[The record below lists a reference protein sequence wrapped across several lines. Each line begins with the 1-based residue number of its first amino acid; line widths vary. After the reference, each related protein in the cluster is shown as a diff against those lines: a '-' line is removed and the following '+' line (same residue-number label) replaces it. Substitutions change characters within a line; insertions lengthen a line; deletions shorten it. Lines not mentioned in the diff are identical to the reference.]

1 MTRPAPPQIHE
12 ELRPHLD
19 TIADRLLSGHAV
31 VMIGAGFSKN
41 AASPGSR
48 PRFPDWSQLGDRLHT
63 RLHGRPPG
71 PAARYLQ
78 VPALAHQVEAAFGRP
93 ALDQMLRDAVPD
105 LQHEPSP
112 LHVDLLDLP
121 WSDVFTTNYD
131 TLLERA
137 RRSVISQRYD
147 LVLKPDDLTHSNR
160 PRIVK
165 LHGSV
170 PSERPF
176 IITDED
182 YRRYP
187 RDFAPFVNAVRQA
200 ILENTLCLIG
210 FSGDDP
216 NFLQWV
222 GWIHDSLGRRNAPKM
237 YLIGL
242 LDLSQSQKTFLSE
255 RRNITPVDMSLCPG
269 IGDDHYQALQHF
281 LAYLH
286 SRRTADSQLYWPSA
300 ETPHLPSENRN
311 APNEIRKTVEVW
323 KGQRRRYP
331 GWVVLPDDLRSSL
344 RFETSPWL
352 HELPAANTL
361 PPALDLEFAF
371 ELTWRMEKWLCP
383 IFDNQVPFIEATIDR
398 YWRATESGPSLE
410 SLPLDRDDPDS
421 PELAL
426 DPIRSKCHHVLL
438 AMMRHYREEG
448 LSAKWDEADN
458 RIQAVLPAL
467 SPEHEAQFYY
477 ERALFALFALDLH
490 QLKTRLAEWPRN
502 DALPF
507 WTAKKAGLLAELGR
521 MSEATQLL
529 EQSLDTIRAKLNLT
543 PPQTDYTL
551 VSQESF
557 VMYLLDA
564 VRQPS
569 VPGRPDPSY
578 ARRQRREFRE
588 RWHVLKRYKCDPWQ
602 EFATFEHKLQRPS
615 TALSDMAER
624 PAFDIGVS
632 VHTQHW
638 RGWNHEALAACS
650 FLRFCEDAGI
660 PFRIPGCTIATESAA
675 GTLTRIAH
683 ESSHWALATLVRIGD
698 TKAVEEIFDR
708 ATLAR
713 MSTASV
719 DGLITRY
726 LEALRL
732 AVADIATGDRWRAA
746 NFGTLLAGV
755 IPEILSRLCCKCSQD
770 AREKLL
776 DWLLEV
782 YGSDRRSNYRG
793 IRHLISRLLE
803 ASPGRER
810 AAIVPK
816 LLDLPILTVVNQLEE
831 LEYANPFDFLDLHE
845 ESLANQPAIPDAV
858 LSVFLREAAS
868 DNPVTRRRAV
878 TTLGRL
884 HGGGL
889 LDEAASRRF
898 SEGLWSRVD
907 DYGLPSSTNYY
918 RYAFLSLPHP
928 ANIDPV
934 EHFVRYVRDAR
945 FPAQE
950 SEKSTRYDLGG
961 RTQEVALCRN
971 IRAASEVR
979 WSTDDLLSIVQRLV
993 QWWDTDKAH
1002 WGRVPDKSSFPSN
1015 VLGNRLSDLVRTLAA
1030 IVVRYPDSVAD
1041 ETVRSAVTRV
1051 AAECPAHEVPAL
1063 RLELACA
1070 YAFAVPPDEVLRR
1083 VEEAMTA
1090 PRTDA
1095 VMDAL
1100 EAMDIVSRN
1109 RASES
1114 DRDHLMQLLR
1124 AAAQMIRWR
1133 CVTALW
1139 ATLDAV
1145 GDVVDEHPWTFVGD
1159 IASWVLTGLGR
1170 LGVETTV
1177 GGKHGAGNGAS
1188 GGLQDVSQRLV
1199 VRRAAARLAYRLFTH
1214 YQAQGKAIPETIGMW
1229 ESVCRSEDEFLDV
1242 KNEWLA
1248 S

>member
-1 MTRPAPPQIHE
+1 
-12 ELRPHLD
+12 
-19 TIADRLLSGHAV
+19 
-31 VMIGAGFSKN
+31 
-41 AASPGSR
+41 
-48 PRFPDWSQLGDRLHT
+48 
-63 RLHGRPPG
+63 
-71 PAARYLQ
+71 
-78 VPALAHQVEAAFGRP
+78 
-93 ALDQMLRDAVPD
+93 
-105 LQHEPSP
+105 
-112 LHVDLLDLP
+112 
-121 WSDVFTTNYD
+121 
-131 TLLERA
+131 
-137 RRSVISQRYD
+137 
-147 LVLKPDDLTHSNR
+147 
-160 PRIVK
+160 
-165 LHGSV
+165 
-170 PSERPF
+170 
-176 IITDED
+176 
-182 YRRYP
+182 
-187 RDFAPFVNAVRQA
+187 
-200 ILENTLCLIG
+200 
-210 FSGDDP
+210 
-216 NFLQWV
+216 
-222 GWIHDSLGRRNAPKM
+222 
-237 YLIGL
+237 
-242 LDLSQSQKTFLSE
+242 
-255 RRNITPVDMSLCPG
+255 
-269 IGDDHYQALQHF
+269 
-281 LAYLH
+281 
-286 SRRTADSQLYWPSA
+286 
-300 ETPHLPSENRN
+300 
-311 APNEIRKTVEVW
+311 
-323 KGQRRRYP
+323 
-331 GWVVLPDDLRSSL
+331 
-344 RFETSPWL
+344 
-352 HELPAANTL
+352 
-361 PPALDLEFAF
+361 
-371 ELTWRMEKWLCP
+371 
-383 IFDNQVPFIEATIDR
+383 
-398 YWRATESGPSLE
+398 
-410 SLPLDRDDPDS
+410 
-421 PELAL
+421 
-426 DPIRSKCHHVLL
+426 
-438 AMMRHYREEG
+438 
-448 LSAKWDEADN
+448 
-458 RIQAVLPAL
+458 
-467 SPEHEAQFYY
+467 
-477 ERALFALFALDLH
+477 
-490 QLKTRLAEWPRN
+490 
-502 DALPF
+502 
-507 WTAKKAGLLAELGR
+507 
-521 MSEATQLL
+521 
-529 EQSLDTIRAKLNLT
+529 
-543 PPQTDYTL
+543 
-551 VSQESF
+551 
-557 VMYLLDA
+557 MYLLDA

-615 TALSDMAER
+615 TALSDVAER

-638 RGWNHEALAACS
+638 HGWNHEALAACS

-698 TKAVEEIFDR
+698 TKAVDEIFDR
-708 ATLAR
+708 ETLAR

-726 LEALRL
+726 LEALRR

-755 IPEILSRLCCKCSQD
+755 LPEILSRLCCKCSQD

-782 YGSDRRSNYRG
+782 YGSDHRSNYRG
-793 IRHLISRLLE
+793 IRHFISRLLE
-803 ASPGRER
+803 ASPGREH

-845 ESLANQPAIPDAV
+845 ESLANPPAIPDAV

-884 HGGGL
+884 HDGGL

-898 SEGLWSRVD
+898 AEGLWSRVD

-928 ANIDPV
+928 ANIDPM

-979 WSTDDLLSIVQRLV
+979 WSTADLLSIVHRLV

-1015 VLGNRLSDLVRTLAA
+1015 VLGKRLSDLVRTLAA
-1030 IVVRYPDSVAD
+1030 IVVRYPDLVAD
-1041 ETVRSAVTRV
+1041 ETVRSAVMRV

-1063 RLELACA
+1063 RLELVCA
-1070 YAFAVPPDEVLRR
+1070 YVFAVPPDEVLRR

-1100 EAMDIVSRN
+1100 EAMDIVSRH

-1145 GDVVDEHPWTFVGD
+1145 GDVVDEHPWAFVGD

-1170 LGVETTV
+1170 LGVETAV

-1188 GGLQDVSQRLV
+1188 RGSQDVSQRLV

-1229 ESVCRSEDEFLDV
+1229 ESVCRSEDEFLDI